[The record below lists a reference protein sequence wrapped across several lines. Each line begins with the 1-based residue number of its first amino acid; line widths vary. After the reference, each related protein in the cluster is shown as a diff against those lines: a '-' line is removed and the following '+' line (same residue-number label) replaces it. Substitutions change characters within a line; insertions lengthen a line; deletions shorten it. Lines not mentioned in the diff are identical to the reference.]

1 MPKANLTFSKC
12 LEMKLDD
19 HIQTIAKVAEV
30 AGKEYSIEQVI
41 RLHPVVLFSLKLV
54 MNSLNVPFFFF
65 FALETK
71 KQNLFLIEVH
81 PSTGYEIVKD
91 KIWWVKDSR
100 KGK

>member
-54 MNSLNVPFFFF
+54 MNSLNVPFSDM
-65 FALETK
+65 
-71 KQNLFLIEVH
+71 H
-81 PSTGYEIVKD
+81 PSAGFEIC
-91 KIWWVKDSR
+91 
-100 KGK
+100 